1 MSRISIDKRRPRPFP
16 AGPQSDFSRWLR
28 ELRMAPENKVPPL
41 VRWVD
46 RFLRLRKSKP
56 KDTWQDVQRLFL
68 EDLIEG
74 QTPDWQIRQAG
85 DAVQL
90 YCSQFLPSTGAQ
102 REAPVDPPPNRD
114 AALSEMR
121 RLLRLRRYSP
131 CTERSYLGWTNRF
144 WAYRGDNRTTT
155 PTPEDAKAFLS
166 YLATRAKVSASA
178 QNQEF
183 SARPSRRAPAG
194 RTHQG

>member
-56 KDTWQDVQRLFL
+56 KDIWQDIQRLFP
-68 EDLIEG
+68 EDLSEG

-90 YCSQFLPSTGAQ
+90 YCGQLLPSTGAQ
-102 REAPVDPPPNRD
+102 SETPVDPPP
-114 AALSEMR
+114 MCGGGV
-121 RLLRLRRYSP
+121 P
-131 CTERSYLGWTNRF
+131 ER
-144 WAYRGDNRTTT
+144 
-155 PTPEDAKAFLS
+155 
-166 YLATRAKVSASA
+166 
-178 QNQEF
+178 
-183 SARPSRRAPAG
+183 ARWIN
-194 RTHQG
+194 